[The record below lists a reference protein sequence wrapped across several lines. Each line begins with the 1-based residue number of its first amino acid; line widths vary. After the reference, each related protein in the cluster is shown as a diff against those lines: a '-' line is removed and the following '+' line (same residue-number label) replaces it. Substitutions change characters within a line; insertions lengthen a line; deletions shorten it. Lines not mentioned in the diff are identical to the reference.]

1 MNTTRPA
8 AVSAAPQAA
17 TPRQH
22 RRRHPRRW
30 PGDRGSVSLLAL
42 VGSFGMLLA
51 IALLV
56 DGARQSAATSQ
67 ATAIAEE
74 AARAGAQAADPAAL
88 ATGSAVVVDPQR
100 AIIEATTYLTT
111 AGATA
116 GSVQIQGNQLTVQV
130 EITRPTIFLSM
141 IGITQLTAS
150 GAGSAVL
157 LSTG

>member
-1 MNTTRPA
+1 
-8 AVSAAPQAA
+8 
-17 TPRQH
+17 
-22 RRRHPRRW
+22 
-30 PGDRGSVSLLAL
+30 